1 MLNSNNF
8 GKLVKSTDCS
18 NENNIKV
25 TFGDVQSMKD
35 AENAW
40 AWVHKDPKNVVIYV
54 LDGKDCGGKN
64 GRQPYYI
71 KDIKYD
77 ENAKSAEM
85 ESSIAHWPE
94 FADDA
99 QITINTMPKAP
110 AAPDAPAKR
119 GFFDDIGNAFKGGA
133 QKVGDAFTSVGKKA
147 EDLAK
152 AAADKAK
159 EEAEKAKKLAEDEA
173 KKVVDTATKLGKI
186 DKNFN
191 IPLNKQVDKNRNI
204 LKTDVKGV
212 NLQIDCVDCHTKGS
226 LDVDMTI
233 SIKDGFVGH
242 ATVKDDVVFH
252 LGLGLTASGA
262 VKGGAPVLEKSIRL
276 FTAGLPGF
284 TIPNVLEVGPSFD
297 IDAQASIQ
305 SITGTVHAE
314 AGAEMVIPKGN
325 KIAIHSNDKTE
336 VKPTFSLT
344 PASITAEID
353 MVTRVNPLFTLN
365 IGATF
370 LKKGVIGGVGVAA
383 PTVDLT
389 TGIAASTKG
398 DACPNEAAK
407 VAAKLAVDIGVQVEV
422 FGGFTGGDPAPNK
435 KVVFEKQKNL
445 LTKCIPIKK

>member
-8 GKLVKSTDCS
+8 GKLVKTTDCS

-40 AWVHKDPKNVVIYV
+40 AWVHKDPNNVVVYV

-77 ENAKSAEM
+77 KNAKTASM
-85 ESSIAHWPE
+85 DSSIAHWPE

-99 QITINTMPKAP
+99 QITINTMAKAP
-110 AAPDAPAKR
+110 DAPAAPAKR
-119 GFFDDIGNAFKGGA
+119 GFFDSIGDGLKNL
-133 QKVGDAFTSVGKKA
+133 GDKITGTAGDVGKA
-147 EDLAK
+147 ITGAAK
-152 AAADKAK
+152 TVEDKAK
-159 EEAEKAKKLAEDEA
+159 EAAKKAEEEA
-173 KKVVDTATKLGKI
+173 KKAKDAATALGKV

-191 IPLNKQVDKNRNI
+191 LGLNTAVEKGKKVLDVN
-204 LKTDVKGV
+204 VKGV
-212 NLQIDCVDCHTKGS
+212 NLEIDCLDCHTKGS
-226 LDVDMTI
+226 VDIDMTI
-233 SIKDGFVGH
+233 SLKDGFTAQ
-242 ATVKDDVVFH
+242 ATVKDDIIFH
-252 LGLGLTASGA
+252 LGLGVTASGA
-262 VKGGAPVLEKSIRL
+262 VKGGAPVIEKSIRL
-276 FTAGLPGF
+276 GTFGLPGF

-297 IDAQASIQ
+297 VDAQASIQ

-314 AGAEMVIPKGN
+314 AGAEMIVPKGN
-325 KIAIHSNDKTE
+325 KVGIRTGKTE
-336 VKPTFSLT
+336 VKPTFALT
-344 PASITAEID
+344 PASINAQID
-353 MVTRVNPLFTLN
+353 MASRVNPLFTLN

-383 PTVDLT
+383 PTVDLA
-389 TGIAASTKG
+389 TGIAASNKG

-407 VAAKLAVDIGVQVEV
+407 VAAKLAVDIGVQVAI
-422 FGGFTGGDPAPNK
+422 FGGFTGGNPTPNK
-435 KVVFEKQKNL
+435 KVVFEKQKNV